1 MRKRNISF
9 VLLVCVCLIGALTGG
24 ITAAAG
30 GITEGGQVE
39 NLFKPARVAC
49 TVAEDGYTGDG
60 NAQTQATSKS
70 NVRVRNTGDVT
81 AYIRASI
88 VMNWKGEDGAVHA
101 QTPVE
106 GTDYSLQLAA
116 GTDWFFADGAWY
128 FAEAI
133 EPWEDTDVLIT
144 SCQMLPGANVPENAH
159 LSVEI
164 VATAVQ
170 ATVKAVEAWS
180 NDAVTASANGAP
192 LTKK

>member
-1 MRKRNISF
+1 MRKRNIPL
-9 VLLVCVCLIGALTGG
+9 VLLVCVCLIGALTVG
-24 ITAAAG
+24 TTVAYLF
-30 GITEGGQVE
+30 TEGGQVE

-49 TVAEDGYTGDG
+49 TVAEDGYIGSG
-60 NAQTQATSKS
+60 NAQTEATSKS

-88 VMNWKGEDGAVHA
+88 VINWKDESGAVHA
-101 QTPVE
+101 RTPVE
-106 GTDYSLQLAA
+106 GTDYSLQLAT

-128 FAEAI
+128 FSEAL
-133 EPWEDTDVLIT
+133 EPWEYTDVLIT
-144 SCQMLPGANVPENAH
+144 SCQMLPDADVPENAH

-180 NDAVTASANGAP
+180 NDAVTASANGAQ

>member
-9 VLLVCVCLIGALTGG
+9 VLLVCVCLIGALTVG
-24 ITAAAG
+24 TTVAYLF
-30 GITEGGQVE
+30 TEGGQVE

-49 TVAEDGYTGDG
+49 TVAEDGYVGSG
-60 NAQTQATSKS
+60 NAQTEATTRS

-88 VMNWKGEDGAVHA
+88 VINWKDESGAVLA
-101 QTPVE
+101 RTPVE
-106 GTDYSLQLAA
+106 NTDYSLQLAA

-128 FAEAI
+128 FAEAV
-133 EPWEDTDVLIT
+133 EPWEYTDVLIA

-180 NDAVTASANGAP
+180 NGAVTASANGAP
-192 LTKK
+192 LTNK